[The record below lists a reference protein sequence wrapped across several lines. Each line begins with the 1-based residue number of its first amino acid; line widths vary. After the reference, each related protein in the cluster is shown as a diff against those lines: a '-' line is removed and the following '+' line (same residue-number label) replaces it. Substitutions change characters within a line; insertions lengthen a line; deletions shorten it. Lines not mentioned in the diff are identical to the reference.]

1 MSAPFFY
8 EQSNRLISQ
17 DQPGLMHMRDNSLFV
32 YFQRYLIQKAI
43 SIYDWEL
50 PDTWD
55 NNYFLYT
62 LFLLGHIAIINTD
75 KFGVIPQQCGLYG
88 YNVMY
93 QPTRAIISNPLL
105 SGNLQP
111 KINIDCTVLRLAPDW
126 GGIYDLISYYA
137 NLFACAA
144 ESSIVNLL
152 NSKFSYVF
160 FAKDK
165 AQAESYKKFFDS
177 FTAGHPAT
185 VIDKNLMGEDGKPN
199 WLMFGQNV
207 GQNYIV
213 DKNLLSMRLIE
224 EMFDSD
230 IGIPNIN
237 KDKSER
243 MIGDEVNSNNIETYA
258 KAVLWLG
265 ELQKGCEKARR
276 MFGINISVK
285 LRDFSEVLQKATPEI
300 EGGKN
305 NAGFNN

>member
-8 EQSNRLISQ
+8 EQKNRIMSQ
-17 DQPGLMHMRDNSLFV
+17 DQPGLLHCHDNSLFQ

-43 SIYDWEL
+43 SIYKWEL
-50 PDTWD
+50 PETWD

-93 QPTRAIISNPLL
+93 QPTHAIITNPLL
-105 SGNLQP
+105 RGNLQP
-111 KINIDCTVLRLAPDW
+111 KINSECVVLRLAPDW

-137 NLFACAA
+137 NLYACAA
-144 ESSIVNLL
+144 ESSIANLI
-152 NSKFSYVF
+152 NSKFSYLFV
-160 FAKDK
+160 AKNK
-165 AQAESYKKFFDS
+165 AQAESFKKFFDS
-177 FTAGHPAT
+177 FAAGHPAA
-185 VIDKNLMGEDGKPN
+185 VIDKDLLTEDGKPN

-213 DKNLLSMRLIE
+213 DKNLLAMRLIE

-237 KDKSER
+237 KDKAER
-243 MIGDEVNSNNIETYA
+243 LIVDEVNSNNIETYA
-258 KAVLWLG
+258 KALLWLD
-265 ELQKGCEKARR
+265 ELKKGCEKARE
-276 MFGINISVK
+276 MFGINISVELK
-285 LRDFSEVLQKATPEI
+285 DFSEVLHNSTPEI
-300 EGGKN
+300 EGGN
-305 NAGFNN
+305 N